1 MTLSHKIEKNT
12 KICILHLLGGLQM
25 GGAEIMVV
33 QYIKSLGTK
42 DYNHFVYC
50 FGVDGPVREKIEAL
64 GIPVHMGKL
73 RAPINQ
79 PIRFVVTILLLIKDL
94 LAFIRKNR
102 IQIIQSQLSRANKL
116 AVVVGKLARLP
127 AFPTI
132 QNTMEFVDRRSRWN
146 LRVHINQAVDW
157 LIFPIADRIVAVS
170 QEVKEIVHQRFRIKR
185 SKIIV
190 LNNGIVFDES
200 RSELVNI
207 EKEFL
212 IPKNTLKI
220 ISIGRLSYQKAME
233 VLISATAELVASGM
247 CNIFVMIVGEGEDR
261 KHLEKLIL
269 ELGLC
274 NCVKLLGIR
283 HNVIELMKA
292 SDIFVMPS
300 RFEGLS
306 VAMTEAM
313 ACGLP
318 IIASD
323 APGLKT
329 FIIHGQNG
337 LLFPVEN
344 HEALAERIFKLA
356 NDRDLREKLSYG
368 AKHSFERE
376 YDMRRNITP
385 FAVLIQS
392 MVSVHKAQK
401 NASSCH

>member
-1 MTLSHKIEKNT
+1 
-12 KICILHLLGGLQM
+12 M

-64 GIPVHMGKL
+64 GIPVYMGKS

-79 PIRFVVTILLLIKDL
+79 PIRFVFSILLLIKDL
-94 LAFIRKNR
+94 LAFIKKNR

-220 ISIGRLSYQKAME
+220 ISVGRLTYQKAME
-233 VLISATAELVASGM
+233 VLISATAELLASGM

-274 NCVKLLGIR
+274 SCVKLLGIR

-323 APGLKT
+323 APGLRT

-337 LLFPVEN
+337 LLFPVED
-344 HEALAERIFKLA
+344 HKAMAKCILQLAEDQDMK
-356 NDRDLREKLSYG
+356 DRLSLEAKKSFEKEYDLRKNIKSLDLLFRKY
-368 AKHSFERE
+368 AK
-376 YDMRRNITP
+376 
-385 FAVLIQS
+385 
-392 MVSVHKAQK
+392 K
-401 NASSCH
+401 

>member
-1 MTLSHKIEKNT
+1 
-12 KICILHLLGGLQM
+12 
-25 GGAEIMVV
+25 
-33 QYIKSLGTK
+33 
-42 DYNHFVYC
+42 
-50 FGVDGPVREKIEAL
+50 
-64 GIPVHMGKL
+64 
-73 RAPINQ
+73 
-79 PIRFVVTILLLIKDL
+79 
-94 LAFIRKNR
+94 
-102 IQIIQSQLSRANKL
+102 L
-116 AVVVGKLARLP
+116 AVVVGKLSRIP

-132 QNTMEFVDRRSRWN
+132 QNTMEFVDRRSRWD

-170 QEVKEIVHQRFRIKR
+170 QEVKEVVLQRFQIKR

-200 RSELVNI
+200 RFEPVNI
-207 EKEFL
+207 ERKFL

-220 ISIGRLSYQKAME
+220 ISVGRLTYQKAME
-233 VLISATAELVASGM
+233 VLISATAELVASGV
-247 CNIFVMIVGEGEDR
+247 CNIFVMIVGEGEER

-269 ELGLC
+269 ELGLG

-323 APGLKT
+323 APGLRT
-329 FIIHGQNG
+329 FITHGQNG
-337 LLFPVEN
+337 LLFPVED
-344 HEALAERIFKLA
+344 HKAMAKCILQLAGDQDMKDRLSLEAK
-356 NDRDLREKLSYG
+356 K
-368 AKHSFERE
+368 SFEKE
-376 YDMRRNITP
+376 YDLKNNIKSLDLL
-385 FAVLIQS
+385 FRKYA
-392 MVSVHKAQK
+392 KK
-401 NASSCH
+401 